1 MATNGGD
8 WQDCKMGQKLIGS
21 ANSSFPVVSLCSFY
35 VSLLTLWFVTT
46 YSIAFVLTSR
56 VGRAKTRP
64 WRPPHALSRAAQRLL
79 LDLASV
85 GIPCCSAVFLLLFG
99 PSPAVLLCHR
109 PYHRLRL
116 TVTIPTSP
124 TSSPEASAHAVTRLL
139 KIGSHILIS
148 LSRRNSSR

>member
-1 MATNGGD
+1 MHRLRLD
-8 WQDCKMGQKLIGS
+8 FPSRKSQD
-21 ANSSFPVVSLCSFY
+21 SSLEAAARA
-35 VSLLTLWFVTT
+35 VT
-46 YSIAFVLTSR
+46 R
-56 VGRAKTRP
+56 RP
-64 WRPPHALSRAAQRLL
+64 KLL

-116 TVTIPTSP
+116 TVTISTSP
-124 TSSPEASAHAVTRLL
+124 ASSPEASARAVTRLL
-139 KIGSHILIS
+139 MIGSHILIS